1 MQHQRGV
8 GKPGVFRESGGSR
21 VAAESLRGSPGGTG
35 GMARSDTVE
44 ENAGGTSGARP
55 WGPLDAA
62 ARYLASVLREKGG
75 H

>member
-1 MQHQRGV
+1 
-8 GKPGVFRESGGSR
+8 
-21 VAAESLRGSPGGTG
+21 
-35 GMARSDTVE
+35 MARSDTVE
-44 ENAGGTSGARP
+44 ENVGGTGGARP